1 MYTTAEGAFKML
13 TKAFE
18 VCHEITQA
26 VKKAFIFLYLQVGTD
41 FSLFF
46 FF

>member
-1 MYTTAEGAFKML
+1 MYTTAEGASKML

-26 VKKAFIFLYLQVGTD
+26 VKKGFYLFIFTSGQ
-41 FSLFF
+41 
-46 FF
+46 